1 MKKLLIVLMTIG
13 IPFILSA
20 QKTPFSSLYDRYI
33 SEPGIES
40 TQVLPGSTSFE
51 WEKSMDNPQVKKM
64 LESIESIRI
73 LKVKA
78 DSTRVSPEKVWKS
91 MQKAATEDQYKEV
104 ITVSADKTH
113 VRMFI
118 LEGTEG
124 HTREVALIV
133 KEEDEIIMMTMTG
146 DMDFSAMFSHE
157 NMKQLREIGEYYM
170 KDHKG
175 CESGKE

>member
-1 MKKLLIVLMTIG
+1 MKKLLIVLIAIG
-13 IPFILSA
+13 IPVILSA
-20 QKTPFSSLYDRYI
+20 QKTPFESLYDRYV
-33 SEPGIES
+33 SEPGFES

-51 WEKSMDNPQVKKM
+51 WEKSLDNPQVKEM
-64 LESIESIRI
+64 MQSIESIRI

-78 DSTRVSPEKVWKS
+78 DSTRVSQEKVWKN
-91 MQKAATEDQYKEV
+91 MQKAATEEQYKEV
-104 ITVSADKTH
+104 VTVSAEKAQ
-113 VRMFI
+113 VRLFI

-133 KEEDEIIMMTMTG
+133 KEDDEIVMMTMTG
-146 DMDFSAMFSHE
+146 NMDFSAMFSHE

-175 CESGKE
+175 CESNKE